1 MDKYICV
8 SSITQ
13 LKDWVKKWNSNRIF
27 WKIRFR
33 KKFETARLKIS
44 LILESKDNDINSI
57 IQRNDNL
64 SKLFIDIDFN

>member
-1 MDKYICV
+1 MDKYIGV

-13 LKDWVKKWNSNRIF
+13 LKDWIKKWNSNRIF

-44 LILESKDNDINSI
+44 LILESKDNDSI

>member
-1 MDKYICV
+1 MDKYIGV

-44 LILESKDNDINSI
+44 LILESKDNDSI

>member
-1 MDKYICV
+1 MDKYIGV

-13 LKDWVKKWNSNRIF
+13 LKDWIKKWNSNRIF
-27 WKIRFR
+27 WKIRFQ

-44 LILESKDNDINSI
+44 LILESKDNDSI